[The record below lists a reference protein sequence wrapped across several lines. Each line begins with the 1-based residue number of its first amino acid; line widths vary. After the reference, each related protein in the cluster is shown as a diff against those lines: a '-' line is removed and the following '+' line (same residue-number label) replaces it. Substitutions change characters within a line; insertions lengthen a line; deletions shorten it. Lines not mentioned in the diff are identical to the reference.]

1 MAVVKELI
9 RTEENGT
16 ISFGDY
22 EKNQKSKVSD
32 YPHQGDM
39 YKVKTFKEI
48 TKLERNGMFVYESV
62 PGTAV
67 FDLAQDGNQMSFRVE
82 GPEDAQI
89 TVEMEAET
97 EYKVLL
103 DGVNVGHMTT
113 NLGGKLSFSVELEKA
128 EDVAVYAK
136 HPEHVKVADT
146 YVRPYTMERAAL
158 DYEE

>member
-48 TKLERNGMFVYESV
+48 TKLERNGMFV
-62 PGTAV
+62 
-67 FDLAQDGNQMSFRVE
+67 
-82 GPEDAQI
+82 
-89 TVEMEAET
+89 
-97 EYKVLL
+97 
-103 DGVNVGHMTT
+103 
-113 NLGGKLSFSVELEKA
+113 
-128 EDVAVYAK
+128 
-136 HPEHVKVADT
+136 
-146 YVRPYTMERAAL
+146 
-158 DYEE
+158 

>member
-62 PGTAV
+62 PGTTV
-67 FDLAQDGNQMSFRVE
+67 DHLQVTENGMTFQVE
-82 GPEDAQI
+82 GAVDAQI
-89 TVEMEAET
+89 TVELEEDTSYQVFVDEKEIGEM
-97 EYKVLL
+97 K
-103 DGVNVGHMTT
+103 T
-113 NLGGKLSFSVELEKA
+113 NLGGKLALSVELDPSRKASIKIEK
-128 EDVAVYAK
+128 
-136 HPEHVKVADT
+136 
-146 YVRPYTMERAAL
+146 M
-158 DYEE
+158 